1 MTTFSTTR
9 SYLLALV
16 AAVALVGAGCGSDDA
31 ETPAS
36 APAATEE
43 ADAGASE
50 STIVADSAALIER
63 ALAGPVYS
71 DKAEIDATP
80 ADLQPVTDWTGPT
93 EVPEVPQGKNIQIIV
108 CLVGTSCQFMGDAA
122 AEAAREL
129 GWTAEIIDGKGTP
142 QGAND
147 AFNAALTKKPDAI
160 LTIAIPE
167 TQVADKVARA
177 KEAGI
182 KMVGIS
188 SISENVPDGYD
199 AYVSL
204 KETLTAKMQAWWAI
218 ADSGGKANV
227 VIVWDKGYPHLNQ
240 ALEGVEQVFAQCD
253 GCKVLQVY
261 KRTLASSADPVAM
274 GQLTNSILQKHGS
287 QVDYILTPYGFGVA
301 PMSQRVEAS
310 GREVKL
316 LSKNADPLN
325 LGLVSKGTQAADFG
339 SSLEW
344 SGWAGID
351 QTIRVLASEEPIADA
366 EQGMPVR
373 AYDKDN
379 APADGNV
386 DWTKPVDFKVEYR
399 KVWGVG

>member
-1 MTTFSTTR
+1 MKTPGNTR
-9 SYLLALV
+9 RLLLALLAV
-16 AAVALVGAGCGSDDA
+16 VALLAAGCGGGDSGSGSGS
-31 ETPAS
+31 S
-36 APAATEE
+36 ADQKPAAK
-43 ADAGASE
+43 ADAN
-50 STIVADSAALIER
+50 IVADASGVIDR

-71 DKAEIDATP
+71 DKAELDVAP
-80 ADLQPVTDWTGPT
+80 GDLQPVTGWTGPT
-93 EVPEVPQGKNIQIIV
+93 KAPEVPKGKSVQIIV
-108 CLVGTSCQFMGDAA
+108 CLVGTSCQFMGEAAADAA
-122 AEAAREL
+122 RKL

-147 AFNAALTKKPDAI
+147 AFNAALAKKPDAI

-177 KEAGI
+177 KKEGI
-182 KMVGIS
+182 KTVGIS

-218 ADSGGKANV
+218 ADSGGKAKV

-240 ALEGVEQVFAQCD
+240 ALEGVQQVFAQCAD
-253 GCKVLQVY
+253 CKVLEVY
-261 KRTLASSADPVAM
+261 KRALATAADPVAM
-274 GQLTNSILQKHGS
+274 GQLTNSILQKYGT
-287 QVDYILTPYGFGVA
+287 QVQYILTPYGFGVA
-301 PMSQRVEAS
+301 PMAQSVQAS
-310 GREVKL
+310 GRKVKL

-351 QTIRVLASEEPIADA
+351 QTIRVLAGEQPIPDA
-366 EQGMPVR
+366 QEGMPVR
-373 AYDKDN
+373 AYDKDT
-379 APADGNV
+379 APADGKV
-386 DWTKPVDFKVEYR
+386 DWSKPVDFKAEYL